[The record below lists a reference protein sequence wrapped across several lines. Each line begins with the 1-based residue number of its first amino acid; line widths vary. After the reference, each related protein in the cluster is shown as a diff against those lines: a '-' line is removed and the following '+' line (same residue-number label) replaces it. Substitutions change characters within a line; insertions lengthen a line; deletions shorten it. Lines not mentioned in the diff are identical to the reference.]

1 MMQSLHALVQENHA
15 SETPLAKFR
24 RTLAE
29 DEQVA
34 LDKMLHALHAY
45 EVRAAQSSQV
55 LPFES
60 LLLMVMTQQ
69 NERVERLEILLQR
82 LAERVVELYLGE
94 GKVSPKLKVESSKWE
109 SEENGT
115 LTE

>member
-1 MMQSLHALVQENHA
+1 MLPSLHALVQENYA
-15 SETPLAKFR
+15 SETPLSKFR
-24 RTLAE
+24 RTLPE
-29 DEQVA
+29 EEQAA
-34 LDKMLHALHAY
+34 LDKVLRALRAY
-45 EVRAAQSSQV
+45 QVRAAQSSQV

-94 GKVSPKLKVESSKWE
+94 GESASPKLQAESSKWE
-109 SEENGT
+109 REKV
-115 LTE
+115 